1 MSRKKGRTYFVMSIF
16 YLQFFYELLR
26 GGSLLLGHLACLP
39 SACLL
44 ACLPPACLLA
54 CRLPAT
60 SCPCRLLVPVVSR
73 LLGGSVLWPGWL
85 QPGFGRPVSADCTK
99 DNSAPEAARLYSCLL
114 WEIKKL
120 TLVFADNIALK
131 TPN

>member
-1 MSRKKGRTYFVMSIF
+1 MWV
-16 YLQFFYELLR
+16 
-26 GGSLLLGHLACLP
+26 LGIC
-39 SACLL
+39 L

-73 LLGGSVLWPGWL
+73 LLAGSVLWPAGL
-85 QPGFGRPVSADCTK
+85 QPGFGWPVSADCTK

-114 WEIKKL
+114 SEIKSLLWFCRQYCLKN
-120 TLVFADNIALK
+120 TLLSIHILYEWFEEKKFLEVLWHHFFFFSFLIK
-131 TPN
+131 